1 MDFDL
6 NATLNDTQA
15 AVYAVDKRANQ
26 QAPSTL
32 PIGIKRSVSP
42 VSDTPVKRLA
52 AYPALPTEVI
62 LQIADHLSLD
72 DIPAFSLVN
81 KRTYYLM
88 EERRWAWRCYQ
99 QAAHVSDLTSLQ
111 QLIDDIERIQ
121 AEPDIR
127 AEPLTALWQ
136 RSQSLGL
143 SRVQKAKAFKK
154 LFAAA
159 DRLPKQGLILQK
171 RMLASLVYIMASQR
185 SKVFNFAYAI
195 AAQRQPD
202 QENFWPEL
210 ANALVFIWTPS
221 QYFEKYEMVL
231 CRLPYLNMSQKAEL
245 IPVLAKRLRS
255 DHRVDPDGSKAL
267 STYAVLQQQTLY
279 LPPSQQGAS
288 VGALAAAIQELPEAA
303 RAVRYTEMRQLAL
316 SLSDEQ
322 LGVALRYLPVGLAE
336 LPREQ
341 HVHEFQ
347 LLEPALLRVLPTQ
360 RVQVAI
366 SLLGRTHRLDDAL
379 SKHVWQRALRLLDG
393 SSTAELLRV
402 FSETSYVLRTSKGQD
417 AVNEITAFMDRNHFT
432 GQTRTTVLEHL
443 SRIRN
448 AQGA

>member
-6 NATLNDTQA
+6 NSTLNNTQVA
-15 AVYAVDKRANQ
+15 IYAMDKHANQ
-26 QAPSTL
+26 QAPAAPS
-32 PIGIKRSVSP
+32 IGIKRSVSITP
-42 VSDTPVKRLA
+42 DTPAKRLE
-52 AYPALPTEVI
+52 AYPALPTEVV

-99 QAAHVSDLTSLQ
+99 QAAHVYDLASLQ
-111 QLIDDIERIQ
+111 QLINDIERIQ
-121 AEPDIR
+121 AEPYLR
-127 AEPLTALWQ
+127 AEPIAALWQ

-143 SRVQKAKAFKK
+143 SRVQKTEAFKQ

-171 RMLASLVYIMASQR
+171 KMLASLIYIMASER
-185 SKVFNFAYAI
+185 SKVFNFAYEI
-195 AAQRQPD
+195 AARRQPD

-221 QYFEKYEMVL
+221 RYFEKYEMLL

-245 IPVLAKRLRS
+245 IPVLARRLRS
-255 DHRVDPDGSKAL
+255 DHRIDPDGSKAL
-267 STYAVLQQQTLY
+267 STYAILQQQILS

-288 VGALAAAIQELPEAA
+288 IGALAAAIQELPEAA
-303 RAVRYTEMRQLAL
+303 RAVLYTEMRQLAL

-322 LGVALRYLPVGLAE
+322 LGAALRYLPVGLAE

-341 HVHEFQ
+341 HAHELQ
-347 LLEPALLRVLPTQ
+347 LLEPALLRVLPAQ

-366 SLLGRTHRLDDAL
+366 SLLGCTYKLDDAL
-379 SKHVWQRALRLLDG
+379 SKQVWQRALSLLDG
-393 SSTAELLRV
+393 NSTAELLKV
-402 FSETSYVLRTSKGQD
+402 LSEVSYVLRTSKGQD

-432 GQTRTTVLEHL
+432 EQTRVTVLEHL
-443 SRIRN
+443 LRIRN
-448 AQGA
+448 DYVA